1 MDSLLLDYN
10 NIIKPNQLPLFTQHI
25 APKPITTHH
34 LGLIL
39 ILPAL
44 TLQNLKDLPSGHER
58 IEYIGSAEMV
68 QSIVAWVYV
77 IYDSK
82 GKLCEILEPPEEYM
96 GLVLGALET
105 SLPNDITICVKA
117 NLTQIDLIEEYINVG
132 FGYPYICQSNNICM
146 SKQNNTLPPQS
157 PSGVA
162 SEIAYTLSQ
171 VSQPDCSAI
180 LQLEPPTLKYLKTLT
195 TVGSTLND
203 SGSITQKEVAGA
215 LRVTMTTSELV
226 HMLEVVPE
234 SIIAGE
240 EEGVPIANGLYNFH
254 SHPKAAYERH
264 RVELAWPSAQDY
276 VGFLLAV
283 REDHTIC
290 HLVISIEGIYI
301 ISLSTQFDVIVD
313 ENIVKFIKDKYDI
326 YYNSGDTSL
335 GYIHKINN
343 LFYNRTPIFD
353 CQYLSWVEAGT
364 PFTVNFGRRD
374 SNCNCSPSPIRHP
387 RHEG

>member
-1 MDSLLLDYN
+1 MDSLLLDYS
-10 NIIKPNQLPLFTQHI
+10 NIIKPHQLPLFTQHV
-25 APKPITTHH
+25 APKPITPHH

-39 ILPAL
+39 IVP
-44 TLQNLKDLPSGHER
+44 TLSLQTLKDLPSGPER
-58 IEYIGSAEMV
+58 IEYLGSVEMV
-68 QSIVAWVYV
+68 RSIVAWVYV

-82 GKLCEILEPPEEYM
+82 GKLCDILAPPEAYM
-96 GLVLGALET
+96 GLIVGALET
-105 SLPNDITICVKA
+105 SLPNDITLCVKA

-132 FGYPYICQSNNICM
+132 FGNPYICQSSSLCM
-146 SKQNNTLPPQS
+146 SKQNNTLPTQS
-157 PSGVA
+157 PVGVA

-180 LQLEPPTLKYLKTLT
+180 LQLETPTLNYLKTLT

-203 SGSITQKEVAGA
+203 SGAITQKEVAGA
-215 LRVTMTTSELV
+215 LHVILTTPELV
-226 HMLEVVPE
+226 HVLEVVPE
-234 SIIAGE
+234 SIITGE
-240 EEGVPIANGLYNFH
+240 EEGVPIAVGLYNFH

-301 ISLSTQFDVIVD
+301 MSLSTQFDVIVD
-313 ENIVKFIKDKYDI
+313 EDIVKFIQDKYDI
-326 YYNSGDTSL
+326 SYNSGDTSL
-335 GYIHKINN
+335 EYLHKVNN
-343 LFYNRTPIFD
+343 LLYNGIPIFD
-353 CQYLSWVEAGT
+353 CQYLSWEEAGT

-374 SNCNCSPSPIRHP
+374 SNCNCSPSPIQHP
-387 RHEG
+387 PHEG